1 MSMLKHAQD
10 EFKGVFRLNKK
21 QWMIP
26 LSAVM
31 MLGLT
36 GCNNDNK
43 SESANQGNNNLA
55 RPMGYYSNENHP
67 NSNYGYLRDND
78 GAFTEM
84 MDHTLG
90 EEDGV
95 VNQQKRNLLQTRDEN
110 GNPKNPTTPLA
121 KSDRNFFQRDNRF
134 SRSDINYHGHLNK
147 NIGKTG
153 EATDKHVQENITD
166 DIRNK
171 VANIDNVQTVRSV
184 AYGNTVIVSVNLV
197 DRDREAETKRA
208 IRNAVKPFANG
219 KSVTV
224 ITDEGTL
231 GRDRN
236 INNDV
241 PQRQPKANKDRR
253 QNEEVPERYSK

>member
-1 MSMLKHAQD
+1 M
-10 EFKGVFRLNKK
+10 NKK

-31 MLGLT
+31 MMGLA
-36 GCNNDNK
+36 GCNNDNNNAG
-43 SESANQGNNNLA
+43 ANKGSNNLA

-67 NSNYGYLRDND
+67 NSNYGFLRDND

-90 EEDGV
+90 NEDGI
-95 VNQQKRNLLQTRDEN
+95 VNNQKRKLLQTRDEN

-121 KSDRNFFQRDNRF
+121 ETDRNFFQRDNRF
-134 SRSDINYHGHLNK
+134 STSDMNYHGHLNK
-147 NIGKTG
+147 NIGKNG

-166 DIRNK
+166 NIRSK
-171 VANIDNVQTVRSV
+171 VSSIDNVQSVRSV

-197 DRDREAETKRA
+197 DRDREAATKRA
-208 IRNAVKPFANG
+208 IKNAVKPFANG

-224 ITDEGTL
+224 ITDEGTF

-253 QNEEVPERYSK
+253 QNEEVPNRYSK